1 MDGKKMF
8 RSRVSGLVAALAL
21 WSAPLA
27 ALAAEPIVIY
37 SDQSQI
43 ITVSRQP
50 ATVVVGNPSIAD
62 VTIQG
67 QQVFLHARSY
77 GTTNIIILDDAGKQ
91 IADYEVT
98 VMLGGSNNLAVF
110 KAGNQYTY
118 VCAPDCEVSL
128 HVGDDL
134 DWFNKLVA
142 GEVKTKNSLAMG
154 QKGGEVAAPA
164 PPPSQ

>member
-1 MDGKKMF
+1 MF
-8 RSRVSGLVAALAL
+8 RSRLPGPLAALAL
-21 WSAPLA
+21 FGAPLA
-27 ALAAEPIVIY
+27 AHAAEPIVIR

-43 ITVSRQP
+43 ITMARQP

-67 QQVFLHARSY
+67 LNVFLHARSY

-91 IADYEVT
+91 LADYEVT
-98 VMLGGSNNLAVF
+98 VMLGGSNNLAMF
-110 KAGNQYTY
+110 KGGLQYTY

-142 GEVKTKNSLAMG
+142 GEMKTKNSLAMG
-154 QKGGEVAAPA
+154 QKGGETAAPA
-164 PPPSQ
+164 TTPSQ

>member
-1 MDGKKMF
+1 MF
-8 RSRVSGLVAALAL
+8 RSRLSGLVSALVLVATSFAAQ
-21 WSAPLA
+21 
-27 ALAAEPIVIY
+27 AAEPIIIR

-43 ITVSRQP
+43 IVMPRQP

-67 QQVFLHARSY
+67 QNVFLHARSY
-77 GTTNIIILDDAGKQ
+77 GTTNIIILDDEGKQ
-91 IADYEVT
+91 LADYEVT
-98 VMLGGSNNLAVF
+98 VMLGGSNNLAMF
-110 KAGNQYTY
+110 KGGLQYTY

-142 GEVKTKNSLAMG
+142 GEMKTKNSLAMG
-154 QKGGEVAAPA
+154 QKGGETAAPA
-164 PPPSQ
+164 TTTGSQ